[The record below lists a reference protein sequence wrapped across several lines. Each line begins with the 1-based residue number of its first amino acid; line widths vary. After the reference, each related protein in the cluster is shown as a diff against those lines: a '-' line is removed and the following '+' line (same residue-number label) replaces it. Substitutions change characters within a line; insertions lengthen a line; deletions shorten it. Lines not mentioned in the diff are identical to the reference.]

1 MTSSTHTT
9 TSPRMP
15 VVFLG
20 HGSPMNAIDDNR
32 WSQAWAALGLDLP
45 TPTAILCVSAHWYV
59 RGTFVTGNASPN
71 TIYDFSGFPRALYE
85 VRYPARGDEAL
96 AGRISA
102 MLTAQGASVRHDWG
116 LDHGTWSVL
125 RRLRPAADVP
135 VLQLSID
142 RGAPVAAHLAIG
154 RALAPLRDQGVLVL
168 GSGNVTHNLSH
179 ALRWDGS
186 EQPSWATDF
195 DRDVA
200 RAIEQHDEGF
210 LIRALETDAGRRS
223 HPTAEH
229 FLPLLYA
236 MGAATQAD
244 QVSFPVQGF
253 ELGSLSMRSVRF
265 G

>member
-9 TSPRMP
+9 TSQRMP

-32 WSQAWAALGLDLP
+32 WSQAWISLGLDLP
-45 TPTAILCVSAHWYV
+45 IPSAILCVSAHWYV

-71 TIYDFSGFPRALYE
+71 TIYDFSGFPRKLYE

-96 AGRISA
+96 ARRITT
-102 MLTAQGASVRHDWG
+102 MLTLQAASVRDDWG

-125 RRLRPAADVP
+125 RRLRPMADVP

-142 RGAPVAAHLAIG
+142 RGAPAAAHLAIG

-168 GSGNVTHNLSH
+168 GSGNITHNLSH
-179 ALRWDGS
+179 ALRWDGG
-186 EQPSWATDF
+186 EQPSWAVDF
-195 DRDVA
+195 DRDIA
-200 RAIEQHDEGF
+200 QALEQHDEGF
-210 LIRALETDAGRRS
+210 LIRALETDAGRKS

-236 MGAATQAD
+236 MGAATQDD
-244 QVSFPVQGF
+244 QASFPVQGF